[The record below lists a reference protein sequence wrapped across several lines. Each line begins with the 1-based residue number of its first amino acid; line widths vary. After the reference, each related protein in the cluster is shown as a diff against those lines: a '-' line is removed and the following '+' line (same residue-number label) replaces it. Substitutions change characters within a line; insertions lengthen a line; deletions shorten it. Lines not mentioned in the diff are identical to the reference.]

1 MKTMNMPARQPT
13 PRPALKDHANL
24 SIYWDNHL
32 RNAFDEAAPYVY
44 PAMVEASLAHVFMLT
59 RQGILSQVRGELLL
73 KGLLSLWAR
82 ADSGEQHYVFDG
94 SVEDPYYLL
103 EQELAGECGISTSE
117 LDVQLARSRNDLD
130 AGVFRMILRRQLL
143 DQAALVARAAQDAA
157 ELAAAHADSLII
169 GFTHR
174 RPAQPTTIGHVLAG
188 LAEAF
193 LSQARE
199 MLSIYEELNVSPL
212 GSAAFTGTDLPI
224 DSSLVG
230 SLTGFDST
238 FTSSY
243 EAVAGAE
250 HFMRLAA
257 IQARIT
263 ATGARFSRVLLEWMT
278 FRWVETPVA
287 YTQGSSIMPQKKNPV
302 VLEHMVSMAGVT
314 AADMA
319 ATFANI
325 GSAWYEDSNNAT
337 TDVQKHLWRAGERV
351 LRFMRMLD
359 GLLLDLRVLQLP
371 TFDEMVKSGATTT
384 AVAEA
389 LAAKGIPWRAAH
401 DVVGRLVR
409 VSVPTEW
416 TAEGVAEAFAG
427 AGLTAT
433 EQLTSIT
440 MSAGQ
445 EPERVLSRTQAGG
458 PGREAVRT
466 NAAHSQAQAA
476 DLAAAFEE
484 RRRRL
489 DSVRKELLKITTAA
503 AHGSRW

>member
-1 MKTMNMPARQPT
+1 M
-13 PRPALKDHANL
+13 PRPDLKDHQNL

-32 RNAFDEAAPYVY
+32 RDAFDEAAPHIY
-44 PAMVEASLAHVFMLT
+44 PAMVEASLAHVLMLT
-59 RQGILSQVRGELLL
+59 RQGILPRTRGELLL
-73 KGLLSLWAR
+73 RGLLALWAR
-82 ADSGEQHYVFDG
+82 TESGEQRYVFDG
-94 SVEDPYYLL
+94 SVEDPYYFL
-103 EQELAGECGISTSE
+103 EQQLAAECGIPTSE

-130 AGVFRMILRRQLL
+130 AGVFRMVLRRQLL
-143 DQAALVARAAQDAA
+143 EQTALVVQAATDAA
-157 ELAAAHADSLII
+157 VQAAANADSLII

-193 LSQARE
+193 LSQAKE

-224 DSSLVG
+224 DSSMVG
-230 SLTGFDST
+230 ELTGFDAS

-257 IQARIT
+257 VQARIT

-278 FRWVETPVA
+278 FKWVETPTA

-319 ATFANI
+319 ATYANI

-351 LRFMRMLD
+351 VRFMRMMD
-359 GLLLDLRVLQLP
+359 GLLLDLRVLHLP
-371 TFDEMVKSGATTT
+371 DHADIVASGATTT

-389 LAAKGIPWRAAH
+389 LAALGIPWRGAH
-401 DVVGRLVR
+401 DIVGRLVR
-409 VSVPTEW
+409 ANAPADW
-416 TAEGVAEAFAG
+416 TADGVAKAFAD
-427 AGLTAT
+427 AGLEAT
-433 EQLTSIT
+433 DELVATT
-440 MSAGQ
+440 LSAGQ
-445 EPERVLSRTQAGG
+445 QPGLILARAQAGSPGADAVRHNAGQSQARADALGREVQRRGSMIDAARERVLETATDAAER
-458 PGREAVRT
+458 GR
-466 NAAHSQAQAA
+466 
-476 DLAAAFEE
+476 
-484 RRRRL
+484 
-489 DSVRKELLKITTAA
+489 
-503 AHGSRW
+503 W